1 MDIIKAHAYG
11 NDFLFVPEDQ
21 AGGRDRAALAR
32 AACARHTGVGADGLI
47 FYRRTPSGATMKLF
61 NADGSAA
68 EISGNAVRCLA
79 AIVWRDTA
87 IESSRPASV
96 DRTHQSG
103 PQMVIETDAGKATLT
118 LLEATDNHYT
128 LRAMMGQPHDI
139 RLVDIDTAGERVHAV
154 ALSVGNPHC
163 VILGP
168 SVDEVRLRRLGP
180 ALSCHAL
187 FPSGTNVELVEVETP
202 ERVRILIWERGVGPT
217 AASGTG
223 ACAAAVAAASYGG
236 ARRDVEV
243 VSPGGSQRV
252 AWRDDGLY
260 LTGWA
265 EVSVEGRWI
274 I

>member
-128 LRAMMGQPHDI
+128 LRAMMGPASRHPAS
-139 RLVDIDTAGERVHAV
+139 RYRH
-154 ALSVGNPHC
+154 
-163 VILGP
+163 
-168 SVDEVRLRRLGP
+168 RR
-180 ALSCHAL
+180 
-187 FPSGTNVELVEVETP
+187 
-202 ERVRILIWERGVGPT
+202 R
-217 AASGTG
+217 
-223 ACAAAVAAASYGG
+223 ACARSGVIGG
-236 ARRDVEV
+236 Q
-243 VSPGGSQRV
+243 SPLCDPWTFGG
-252 AWRDDGLY
+252 
-260 LTGWA
+260 
-265 EVSVEGRWI
+265 
-274 I
+274 